1 MRVLPLLS
9 NLIPVSLAEGRAVRV
24 ARLRP
29 NSLCAGKPIAV
40 GYLGDADDFKLI
52 LILRGGRS
60 LLPKPDVNFEPGD
73 RLVTLASDS
82 VWARLNEHLANAE
95 PQVRQITH
103 ETHSPVRGNIR
114 R

>member
-9 NLIPVSLAEGRAVRV
+9 NRIPVSFADGREVRV

-29 NSLCAGKPIAV
+29 NSPYAGKPIAV
-40 GYLGDADDFKLI
+40 CYLGDADDVELI
-52 LILRGGRS
+52 LILRGDRS
-60 LLPKPDVNFEPGD
+60 LLPKPDVNFEPSD
-73 RLVTLASDS
+73 RLVTIASDS

-95 PQVRQITH
+95 PQVQQTTH
-103 ETHSPVRGNIR
+103 EPVRGSIR